1 MNKYEIK
8 YFNTSKKMNDA
19 LILLLLK
26 KDFDYI
32 TIKDICQEAKVNR
45 STFYLHYEN
54 TYDLLEEVISNLNKS
69 FKESFK
75 DVKPIDISIS
85 NIAELNFID
94 DKYLVPYLNFI
105 KENKQVYK
113 ALRNEPK
120 IFKADKTY
128 EKMFEKLFSPI
139 LDKFNVKDYQKRYV
153 IDFFISGIT
162 SIVYSW
168 CQDDCKVDVSD
179 IASLIKQLINHK

>member
-94 DKYLVPYLNFI
+94 DKYLCPTSTLSKKI
-105 KENKQVYK
+105 NKYI
-113 ALRNEPK
+113 R
-120 IFKADKTY
+120 
-128 EKMFEKLFSPI
+128 
-139 LDKFNVKDYQKRYV
+139 R
-153 IDFFISGIT
+153 
-162 SIVYSW
+162 
-168 CQDDCKVDVSD
+168 
-179 IASLIKQLINHK
+179 